1 MAIYAFGDIQGCY
14 TALRELIAKLPW
26 RPDTDRL
33 WFVGDLVNRGSESL
47 AVLRYIKQLGD
58 RAIVV
63 LGNHDLYL
71 LAVAEGILPLRPRD
85 TFKDVLTAP
94 DRQELLHWL
103 RHRPL
108 LHREQQHVLVHAGLL
123 PQWTITEA
131 AELAGE
137 VEEGLRG
144 PAYRSVLHGLFMQ
157 ERRPWSDNLTGQ
169 VRLKTITDALTR
181 LRICTPAGEI
191 HHTFKGEVKDIP
203 PGFKPWFEIEQRN
216 RDEATL
222 VCGHWSALGLH
233 LTPRFFGLD
242 SGCVWGRALTA
253 LRLDDRTVFQV
264 RCAGNATPATSSM

>member
-14 TALRELIAKLPW
+14 TALRQLLARVPW
-26 RPDTDRL
+26 RPETDRL

-47 AVLRYIKQLGD
+47 AVLRYVKQLGD
-58 RAIVV
+58 RSVVV

-94 DRQELLHWL
+94 DRDELLHWL

-108 LHREQQHVLVHAGLL
+108 LHQEQQHVLVHAGLL
-123 PQWTITEA
+123 PQWQVTEA
-131 AELAGE
+131 AALARE
-137 VEEGLRG
+137 VEEALRG
-144 PAYRSVLHGLFMQ
+144 PAYRSVLHSLFTQ
-157 ERRPWSDNLTGQ
+157 ERRLWSESLTGS

-203 PGFKPWFEIEQRN
+203 PGFRPWFEIEQREQ
-216 RDEATL
+216 DKETL

-233 LTPRFFGLD
+233 LTPRFLGLD
-242 SGCVWGRALTA
+242 SGCIWGRALTA
-253 LRLDDRTVFQV
+253 LRLEDRAVFQV
-264 RCAGNATPATSSM
+264 RCDADGMPVDTSS

>member
-14 TALRELIAKLPW
+14 TALRQLLARVPW
-26 RPDTDRL
+26 RPETDRL

-47 AVLRYIKQLGD
+47 AVLRYVKQLGD
-58 RAIVV
+58 RSVVV

-94 DRQELLHWL
+94 DRDELLHWL

-108 LHREQQHVLVHAGLL
+108 LHQEQQHVLVHAGLL
-123 PQWTITEA
+123 PQWQVTEA
-131 AELAGE
+131 AALARE
-137 VEEGLRG
+137 VEEALRG
-144 PAYRSVLHGLFMQ
+144 PAYRSVLHSLFTQ
-157 ERRPWSDNLTGQ
+157 ERRLWSESLTGS

-203 PGFKPWFEIEQRN
+203 PGFKPWFEIEQREQD
-216 RDEATL
+216 RETL

-233 LTPRFFGLD
+233 LTPRFLGLD

-253 LRLDDRTVFQV
+253 LRLEDRAVFQV
-264 RCAGNATPATSSM
+264 RCDADGMPVDTSS